1 MSGLEV
7 CRDVLGAF
15 PTLLAA
21 LDDYRTGF
29 GVLKFRGQNNRD
41 IDVLQKTV
49 QIEHVRLLKL
59 LELLLKPMDIEV
71 LDIVNRESPKG
82 MGSSLDAGF
91 EASLSNGY
99 PVFVELMSSIAVC
112 VNELVR
118 RLGKVRLHVA

>member
-1 MSGLEV
+1 MSGLEL

-29 GVLKFRGQNNRD
+29 GVLKLSGQNARD
-41 IDVLQKTV
+41 IDVLQMRV

-59 LELLLKPMDIEV
+59 LEMLLKPMNIEV
-71 LDIVNRESPKG
+71 LDIVNRESPKW
-82 MGSSLDAGF
+82 MESSLDAGF
-91 EASLSNGY
+91 KTSLSDGY
-99 PVFVELMSSIAVC
+99 PVFVELMSIIAVC